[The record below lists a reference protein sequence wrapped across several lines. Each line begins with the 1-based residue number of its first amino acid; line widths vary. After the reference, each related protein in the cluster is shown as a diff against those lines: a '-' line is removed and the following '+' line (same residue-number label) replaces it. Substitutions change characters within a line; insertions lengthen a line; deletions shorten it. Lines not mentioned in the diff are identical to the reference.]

1 MQDKKTNKNPYRNF
15 GKMVTEFSSNWKTIK
30 ETSNKKNKIIKDLL
44 K

>member
-1 MQDKKTNKNPYRNF
+1 MQNKKPKKNPYKNF
-15 GKMVTEFSSNWKTIK
+15 GTMVKEFGSNWKTIK

>member
-1 MQDKKTNKNPYRNF
+1 MQNKNTNKNPYRNF
-15 GKMVTEFSSNWKTIK
+15 GTMVKEFTSNWKKIK